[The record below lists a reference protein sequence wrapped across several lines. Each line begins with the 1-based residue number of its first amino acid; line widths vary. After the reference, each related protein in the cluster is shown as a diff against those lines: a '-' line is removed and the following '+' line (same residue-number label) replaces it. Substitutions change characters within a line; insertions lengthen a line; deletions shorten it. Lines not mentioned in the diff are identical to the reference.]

1 MSIAEKI
8 GHSAD
13 KTRFTLFKEGMFY
26 KCYNEDAMVFAQKVR
41 SYKINSK
48 LVKNVDSVVLSLG
61 FPVGEIKKGNLKL
74 QLISKAIEAE
84 EYNERIYGVV
94 FLLRKVC

>member
-26 KCYNEDAMVFAQKVR
+26 KCYNEDAMVFDQKVR

-48 LVKNVDSVVLSLG
+48 LVKNVDGLLLSLDY
-61 FPVGEIKKGNLKL
+61 FIDCLKDCSML
-74 QLISKAIEAE
+74 HALIHSPCFFLKTIQL
-84 EYNERIYGVV
+84 
-94 FLLRKVC
+94 

>member
-1 MSIAEKI
+1 MDDSCFIQTASGGRRLILKKIILMSIAEKI

-61 FPVGEIKKGNLKL
+61 FSVRCLKD
-74 QLISKAIEAE
+74 
-84 EYNERIYGVV
+84 
-94 FLLRKVC
+94 